1 MSAVAEL
8 IAEIERKPFKSC
20 RCGRPFELVRT
31 MLNVRNRKTVRM
43 FECNGC
49 GERTWDEQQGAEYSR
64 GTRMA

>member
-8 IAEIERKPFKSC
+8 IAEIERKPFKPC

-49 GERTWDEQQGAEYSR
+49 GERTWDE
-64 GTRMA
+64 